1 MAKVKVRVY
10 IAALTMMVAN
20 GFYISNSTGQCPVAA
35 HTRTLAK
42 EKLFLS
48 KKVCT
53 SSLRAVRSLCS
64 STGHFLGKGSMGDVY
79 TTVVHDYALAWK
91 RVPLIR
97 KMGQRYTKELAI
109 LKKLSHTHMIRLI
122 GTYTYQQFLG
132 LLLHLIAVCYLHTFF
147 NDVEAYWSASA
158 DDTQKDRLE
167 RLHFCSQQPS

>member
-1 MAKVKVRVY
+1 MYMANDADNGEGEGESVY
-10 IAALTMMVAN
+10 RSVNNDGREWFLHLKLDWSMSGRGSHAD
-20 GFYISNSTGQCPVAA
+20 FGQREAFP
-35 HTRTLAK
+35 LQ
-42 EKLFLS
+42 E
-48 KKVCT
+48 
-53 SSLRAVRSLCS
+53 
-64 STGHFLGKGSMGDVY
+64 GHFLGKGSMGDVY